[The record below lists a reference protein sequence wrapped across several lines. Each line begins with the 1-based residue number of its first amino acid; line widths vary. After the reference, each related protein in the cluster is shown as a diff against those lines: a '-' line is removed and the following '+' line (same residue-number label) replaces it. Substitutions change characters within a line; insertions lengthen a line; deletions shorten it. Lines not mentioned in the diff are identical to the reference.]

1 MGDNYLYYGDNLN
14 ILREHIKDES
24 IDLIDY
30 FENMH
35 SGFIIDQVL
44 FDDKLTL
51 VSVGNDKLL
60 KVWDIEAM
68 REI

>member
-1 MGDNYLYYGDNLN
+1 
-14 ILREHIKDES
+14 
-24 IDLIDY
+24 
-30 FENMH
+30 MH
-35 SGFIIDQVL
+35 TGFIIDQVL